1 MRYNMKKYNEKS
13 NVVGTLVKKYREQ
26 KNYSKADL
34 SRKLDLMGVN
44 LDGTEI
50 KRIEDNVQVLKDFE
64 LIAMIKVL
72 DINLNE
78 LENLI
83 D

>member
-1 MRYNMKKYNEKS
+1 MKKYNEKS
-13 NVVGTLVKKYREQ
+13 NVVGNLVKKYREQ

-50 KRIEDNVQVLKDFE
+50 KRIEDNAQVLKDFE
-64 LIAMIKVL
+64 LIAIIKVL
-72 DINLNE
+72 DIKLND

>member
-1 MRYNMKKYNEKS
+1 MKKYNEQS
-13 NVVGTLVKKYREQ
+13 NVVGNLVKKHREL
-26 KNYSKADL
+26 KNYTKAEL
-34 SRKLDLMGVN
+34 SRKLDLIGVN

-50 KRIEDNVQVLKDFE
+50 KRIEDNTQIIKDFE
-64 LIAMIKVL
+64 LIAFIKVL

-78 LENLI
+78 LESLI

>member
-1 MRYNMKKYNEKS
+1 MKKYNEQS

-26 KNYSKADL
+26 KKYSKADL
-34 SRKLDLMGVN
+34 SRKLDLIGVN

-50 KRIEDNVQVLKDFE
+50 KRIEDNNQIIKDFE
-64 LIAMIKVL
+64 LIAFMKVL
-72 DINLNE
+72 DIDLDE
-78 LENLI
+78 LEKLI

>member
-1 MRYNMKKYNEKS
+1 MKKYNDKS
-13 NVVGTLVKKYREQ
+13 NVVGILVKKHREQ
-26 KNYSKADL
+26 KKYTKADL
-34 SRKLDLMGVN
+34 SRKLDLVGVN

-50 KRIEDNVQVLKDFE
+50 KRIEDNTQIIKDFE
-64 LIAMIKVL
+64 LIAFIKVL
-72 DINLNE
+72 DIDLKE